1 MEGQNESVSSTESSF
16 IRNAELA
23 EQMGGSIDEL
33 AAKLTD
39 MMEHKDQAISAI
51 QSVAAISEETAASAE
66 QVSASAATQQGE
78 LERVAESTNHMNKIA
93 QELQEV
99 VDRFKLS

>member
-16 IRNAELA
+16 TRNAELA
-23 EQMGGSIDEL
+23 EQMGGSIEEL
-33 AAKLTD
+33 ATKLAD
-39 MMEHKDQAISAI
+39 MMEHKDQAMLAI
-51 QSVAAISEETAASAE
+51 QSVSAISEETAASAE
-66 QVSASAATQQGE
+66 QVSASASAQQGE

-99 VDRFKLS
+99 VDQFKLS